1 MLQPSALTPTI
12 TSHASTTALPEGLER
27 DRLPQHVA
35 IVMDGNGRWAR
46 RQGLPRMAGHR
57 QGAKMLKHILRCCK
71 DWGIAALTC
80 YAFSSENWA
89 RPAEEVTFL
98 MVLFEQLLRRE
109 LADMNQEGVRFT
121 FAGNRAPL
129 PRSLQKRI
137 RDAEVATA
145 NNRTVRFTVA
155 INYGSRSELI
165 RACRHLADRAC
176 NGVISPHDIDEA
188 AIARQLYT
196 AGIPDPDLL
205 IRTSGE
211 KRLSNFLLWQ
221 MAYTEL
227 YFSEVLWPDFDRAAF
242 YRALWDYQARDRRY
256 GKLSSEAMTD

>member
-1 MLQPSALTPTI
+1 MLQ
-12 TSHASTTALPEGLER
+12 STTLPTLTLQPNALPKGLDR
-27 DRLPQHVA
+27 DRLPHHVA
-35 IVMDGNGRWAR
+35 VIMDGNGRWAR

-57 QGAKMLKHILRCCK
+57 QGAKTLKHLLRCCK
-71 DWGIAALTC
+71 DWGISALTC

-109 LADMNQEGVRFT
+109 IDEMNREGVRLS

-129 PRSLQKRI
+129 PRSLQKQI
-137 RDAEVATA
+137 RQAETLTA
-145 NNRTVRFTVA
+145 RNQSIRFTIA

-165 RACRHLADRAC
+165 RACRRLVEQSCDGLIAPR
-176 NGVISPHDIDEA
+176 DIDEE

-211 KRLSNFLLWQ
+211 MRLSNFLLWQ

-227 YFSEVLWPDFDRAAF
+227 YFSDALWPEFDRDAF
-242 YRALWDYQARDRRY
+242 TRALLEYQKRDRRY
-256 GKLSSEAMTD
+256 GQLSATATVPC

>member
-1 MLQPSALTPTI
+1 MLQSSTLAR
-12 TSHASTTALPEGLER
+12 ASLQAEVSLLPAGLDR

-35 IVMDGNGRWAR
+35 VIMDGNGRWAR

-57 QGAKMLKHILRCCK
+57 QGARTLKHLLRCCK

-109 LADMNQEGVRFT
+109 IDEMNREGVRLT
-121 FAGNRAPL
+121 FAGNRSPL
-129 PRSLQKRI
+129 PRSLQKQI
-137 RDAEVATA
+137 RQAEQATA
-145 NNRTVRFTVA
+145 GNRAVRLTVA
-155 INYGSRSELI
+155 INYGSRHELI
-165 RACRHLADRAC
+165 RACRRLVEQAYDGA
-176 NGVISPHDIDEA
+176 IAPHDIDER
-188 AIARQLYT
+188 AITRQLYT

-211 KRLSNFLLWQ
+211 MRLSNFLLWQ

-227 YFSEVLWPDFDRAAF
+227 YFSEALWPEFDRDAFHAA
-242 YRALWDYQARDRRY
+242 LLEYQKRDRRY
-256 GKLSSEAMTD
+256 GHLNSEQ

>member
-1 MLQPSALTPTI
+1 MLLQPSPLTHVAAPV
-12 TSHASTTALPEGLER
+12 LPDGLER
-27 DRLPQHVA
+27 DRLPNHVA
-35 IVMDGNGRWAR
+35 VIMDGNGRWAR
-46 RQGLPRMAGHR
+46 LQGMPRMAGHR
-57 QGAKMLKHILRCCK
+57 QGAKTLKQLLRCCK
-71 DWGIAALTC
+71 DWGISALTC

-109 LADMNQEGVRFT
+109 LADMNREGVRFS
-121 FAGNRAPL
+121 FAGNRSPL
-129 PRSLQKRI
+129 PRSLQKQI
-137 RDAEVATA
+137 SQAESSTA
-145 NNRTVRFTVA
+145 GNQSIRFTVA

-165 RACRHLADRAC
+165 RACRRLVEQGCEGA
-176 NGVISPHDIDEA
+176 ILPHEIDEN

-211 KRLSNFLLWQ
+211 MRLSNFLLWQ

-227 YFSEVLWPDFDRAAF
+227 YFSEVLWPDFDRDALH
-242 YRALWDYQARDRRY
+242 RALLEYQRRDRRY
-256 GKLSSEAMTD
+256 GQLSPAETMEM